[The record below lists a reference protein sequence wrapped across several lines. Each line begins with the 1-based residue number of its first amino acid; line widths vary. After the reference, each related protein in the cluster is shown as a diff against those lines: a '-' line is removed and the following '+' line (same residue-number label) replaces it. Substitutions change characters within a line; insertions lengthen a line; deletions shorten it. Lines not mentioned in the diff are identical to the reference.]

1 MRLEVFDPDRL
12 ALRDASA
19 ASVEQGEPD
28 TMGGY
33 SGFDRLV
40 RVGLLAT
47 VLAAEAC
54 AAGLRGETIEDRA
67 VNARVQASLEQYPS
81 LQAPNDVTVQTRG
94 RVVYLRGLV
103 STPYQ
108 KRLAG
113 SAAAQAAE
121 GLHIVNMIA
130 VDNIH

>member
-1 MRLEVFDPDRL
+1 
-12 ALRDASA
+12 
-19 ASVEQGEPD
+19 
-28 TMGGY
+28 MGGY

-54 AAGLRGETIEDRA
+54 AAGPWGATIADRA
-67 VNARVQASLEQYPS
+67 VNARVQASLEQYPA
-81 LQAPNDVTVQTRG
+81 LQAPNYVTVQTRG

>member
-1 MRLEVFDPDRL
+1 MLPLRALEHGGPDIMR
-12 ALRDASA
+12 
-19 ASVEQGEPD
+19 
-28 TMGGY
+28 GY
-33 SGFDRLV
+33 SGFDRLL
-40 RVGLLAT
+40 RLGLLAT

-54 AAGLRGETIEDRA
+54 AAGSPGAAIEDRA

-81 LQAPNDVTVQTRG
+81 LQAPNSVTVQTHE

-113 SAAAQAAE
+113 SVAAQAAQ